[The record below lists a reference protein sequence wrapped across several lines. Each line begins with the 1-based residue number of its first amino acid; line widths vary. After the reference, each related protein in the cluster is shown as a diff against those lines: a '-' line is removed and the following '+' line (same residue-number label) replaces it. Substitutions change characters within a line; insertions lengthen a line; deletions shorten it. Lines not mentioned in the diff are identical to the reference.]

1 MIQNVMGNDSTAY
14 GPGGM
19 YSSYKIK
26 YNPNYRAGINHGTS
40 ISLLPTL
47 AIIMIMI
54 LASSVSTR

>member
-1 MIQNVMGNDSTAY
+1 MGNDPTAY

-26 YNPNYRAGINHGTS
+26 GTPNYRAGINNGTS

-54 LASSVSTR
+54 LASFVSTR

>member
-1 MIQNVMGNDSTAY
+1 MGNDPTTY

-26 YNPNYRAGINHGTS
+26 GNSNYRAGINNGTS

-54 LASSVSTR
+54 LAFSVSTK

>member
-1 MIQNVMGNDSTAY
+1 MENDPTAY

-26 YNPNYRAGINHGTS
+26 DNPNDRAGINNGIS

-54 LASSVSTR
+54 LASSVSTK